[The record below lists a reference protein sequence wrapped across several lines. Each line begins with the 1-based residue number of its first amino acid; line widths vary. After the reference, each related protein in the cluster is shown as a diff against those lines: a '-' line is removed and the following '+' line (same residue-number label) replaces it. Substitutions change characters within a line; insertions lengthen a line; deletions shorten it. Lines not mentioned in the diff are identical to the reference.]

1 MARVT
6 FGVAANIAVK
16 QNAQDFTLE
25 YSMDPQTVE
34 TLFYVDNCLTGADD
48 VETAI
53 ILQKQLCDLFTCG
66 GLLLR
71 KWNSN
76 NNQVLEHI
84 PHKLLESSNVHAVV
98 LNCLSGNPRRFKTY
112 VGNRVSSIVDQI
124 PPDRWSHVIR
134 AENPADC
141 ASRGIFP

>member
-53 ILQKQLCDLFTCG
+53 ILQKQLCDLFTC
-66 GLLLR
+66 
-71 KWNSN
+71 
-76 NNQVLEHI
+76 
-84 PHKLLESSNVHAVV
+84 
-98 LNCLSGNPRRFKTY
+98 RRFLLMK
-112 VGNRVSSIVDQI
+112 V
-124 PPDRWSHVIR
+124 
-134 AENPADC
+134 ELE
-141 ASRGIFP
+141 